1 MSGEDEEAGSP
12 SRRCSLPPD
21 FPVRHSPRFAPCL
34 PRLSFFLKETH
45 FPRQRGTAVRPVRT
59 SVLGRGLP
67 LRRHLFLRQR
77 SRGGRDVNASALPP
91 RDRGVE
97 NAPAAAGRLRPRLR
111 VSPPR
116 LSPAFASFGSD
127 ASKKSVCVRSLS
139 ACRSSSWRPQSF
151 YPPSPPPPA
160 LSACTLPHARP
171 SGPPRSCTALPS
183 FRPSG
188 RGRPGPS
195 CWRRSSPDSRARP
208 RSPVFAPSGC
218 PAAAGGCSQVRV
230 LPPHIR
236 MQLRLHACMRVVVQT
251 RLQLRTHARAHACV
265 THAPERPGRSA
276 DETACPCV
284 VRMLT
289 FSFFRLSRL

>member
-1 MSGEDEEAGSP
+1 MST
-12 SRRCSLPPD
+12 
-21 FPVRHSPRFAPCL
+21 
-34 PRLSFFLKETH
+34 PRLCPLVIAES
-45 FPRQRGTAVRPVRT
+45 RT
-59 SVLGRGLP
+59 L
-67 LRRHLFLRQR
+67 
-77 SRGGRDVNASALPP
+77 
-91 RDRGVE
+91 
-97 NAPAAAGRLRPRLR
+97 LRPRAVCAPVCGFRLPGFR
-111 VSPPR
+111 RPSPRSDRTHRRNQCVSGACPPVAFPPGG
-116 LSPAFASFGSD
+116 LSPSTT
-127 ASKKSVCVRSLS
+127 
-139 ACRSSSWRPQSF
+139 P
-151 YPPSPPPPA
+151 PPPPA

-195 CWRRSSPDSRARP
+195 CWRRSGPDSRARP
-208 RSPVFAPSGC
+208 RCPVFAPSGC

-236 MQLRLHACMRVVVQT
+236 MQLRLHACMHVVVQT
-251 RLQLRTHARAHACV
+251 RLQLRTHTRAHACV
-265 THAPERPGRSA
+265 THAPERPERSA

>member
-1 MSGEDEEAGSP
+1 MSADAAARSGREALTQV
-12 SRRCSLPPD
+12 RRERVSLR
-21 FPVRHSPRFAPCL
+21 VW
-34 PRLSFFLKETH
+34 
-45 FPRQRGTAVRPVRT
+45 RG
-59 SVLGRGLP
+59 
-67 LRRHLFLRQR
+67 
-77 SRGGRDVNASALPP
+77 RGGRVSVPPLLAASRLPRPALAPLCSVPAPP
-91 RDRGVE
+91 HAR
-97 NAPAAAGRLRPRLR
+97 
-111 VSPPR
+111 
-116 LSPAFASFGSD
+116 
-127 ASKKSVCVRSLS
+127 
-139 ACRSSSWRPQSF
+139 
-151 YPPSPPPPA
+151 SPPPPPT
-160 LSACTLPHARP
+160 LSACTLPHARR

-195 CWRRSSPDSRARP
+195 CWRRSGPDSRARP

-236 MQLRLHACMRVVVQT
+236 MQLRLHACMRVDVQT

>member
-12 SRRCSLPPD
+12 SRRCSPPPD

-45 FPRQRGTAVRPVRT
+45 FPRQRGTAVRPVRA

-91 RDRGVE
+91 RDREVE

-139 ACRSSSWRPQSF
+139 ACRFSSWRPQSF
-151 YPPSPPPPA
+151 PPPPLCPPPPFRTHVRQGPLDRA
-160 LSACTLPHARP
+160 LRSPP
-171 SGPPRSCTALPS
+171 SGPLAAD
-183 FRPSG
+183 G
-188 RGRPGPS
+188 PGPAAGGGAAGQPRPAPIPGFCPQRVPGS
-195 CWRRSSPDSRARP
+195 CWRLFAGP
-208 RSPVFAPSGC
+208 RITSAHPHAAPF
-218 PAAAGGCSQVRV
+218 
-230 LPPHIR
+230 
-236 MQLRLHACMRVVVQT
+236 
-251 RLQLRTHARAHACV
+251 ACV
-265 THAPERPGRSA
+265 YARRCTDAFTAPHTRTCTRVHHTRAGTAGTERG
-276 DETACPCV
+276 
-284 VRMLT
+284 
-289 FSFFRLSRL
+289 